1 MILAK
6 DFHHNPD
13 SDRINEI
20 FAAIADRY
28 DLTNHV
34 LSMGLDF
41 YWRSVLGRMVQS
53 RNPLTLLDLATGS
66 GDVAIALAR
75 RLGHPVHITGMDFCP
90 PMLQIAQ
97 KKFERRRKPGWAQL
111 EFRLG
116 DCLEIPCPDNSY
128 EAISIAFGY
137 RNLKDRKQGL
147 SEMKRVLKSPG
158 GTLFILDF
166 SQPVKWFQP
175 LYFTYLNF
183 LLPKIATLITGRSD
197 SYLYLADSI
206 SNFPDKESLRQEIL
220 QAGFSHVSACG
231 LSLSTVAI
239 HTAVL

>member
-1 MILAK
+1 MISTK
-6 DFHHNPD
+6 DFHPNPD
-13 SDRINEI
+13 SERINEI
-20 FAAIADRY
+20 FAGIADRY

-41 YWRSVLGRMVQS
+41 YWRSILGRMVQS

-75 RLGHPVHITGMDFCP
+75 RLRQPVHITGMDFCP

-97 KKFERRRKPGWAQL
+97 KKLEQRRKPGWAHL
-111 EFRLG
+111 EFKFG
-116 DCLEIPCPDNSY
+116 DCLKIPCPDNSY

-147 SEMKRVLKSPG
+147 SEIKRVLKSPG

-166 SQPVKWFQP
+166 SQPTKWFRP

-183 LLPKIATLITGRSD
+183 LLPKIATFITGRSD
-197 SYLYLADSI
+197 AYLYLADSI

-220 QAGFSHVSACG
+220 QAGFSNVRTSG